1 MGLIKRIRVLESE
14 VQYLNEQL
22 NFLRQ
27 TSEKNERKIASIDER
42 ISSVS
47 DSQKEIIEQNK
58 KSQEDR
64 TILLREYLN
73 GGEDEE

>member
-73 GGEDEE
+73 GGEEEE